1 MPALRGTLRVEA
13 GSFEPR
19 FWVFTDP
26 DTGDPLD
33 LTQPGYEVTAAV
45 ASRPDGSGDILLDLP
60 DNSVWRR
67 TSTGRVYFEPPSVTS
82 AAWTFRSGYCQIE
95 LAHPSGETVRFFEG
109 RFVVDPELVVSP

>member
-19 FWVFTDP
+19 YWTFTDP

-60 DNSVWRR
+60 DASVWRR
-67 TSTGRVYFEPPSVTS
+67 TATGRVYFEPSSVDS
-82 AAWTFRSGYCQIE
+82 AAWTFRRGYLQAE
-95 LAHPSGETVRFFEG
+95 LSHPSGETVRFLEQSFY
-109 RFVVDPELVVSP
+109 VDPELVVTP